1 MLPISR
7 FAQLP
12 AFVRQAERS
21 VTSPQGFVAAGVAT
35 GVKKRG
41 KLDLG
46 ILAAT
51 GPCVSAATFTQN
63 AAAAAPVRLTRET
76 GDCARLR
83 AVVVN
88 AGNANACT
96 GKRGLGDAARMR
108 LLAAQ
113 GLRLPVELVAVAS
126 TGVIGQH
133 LPMERI
139 EPGIAEAARHVR
151 PGGGEH
157 FAQAIRT
164 TDRTPKRGALE
175 IETGA
180 GVVRLGVAAK
190 GCGMISPGMA
200 TMLCFATCDAQLPGE
215 VWSPMVKAA
224 VDATFNRVTVD
235 GQESTNDMVL
245 ALANGASG
253 IAPDDE
259 GLVRIDAGLR
269 AALLSIALAIVA
281 DGEGATKTVR
291 LQVTGAADPG
301 EAERVARAVADS
313 PLVKT
318 AFYGRDANWGRIV
331 QAAGQALGGRGLTAL
346 PVEVAYDD
354 LVVVRGGE
362 PAALG
367 EGAQERLA
375 DIMTS
380 PEIALRVALDG
391 SGASSTVYFSDLTHD
406 YVTLNAEYTT

>member
-7 FAQLP
+7 FVTVPTYA
-12 AFVRQAERS
+12 RQSERS

-46 ILAAT
+46 ILVSQV
-51 GPCVSAATFTQN
+51 PCVSAATFTQN

-76 GDCARLR
+76 GECGRLR

-96 GKRGLGDAARMR
+96 GKQGLGDAARMR
-108 LLAAQ
+108 LLTAQ
-113 GLRLPVELVAVAS
+113 QLRLPVEQVAVAS
-126 TGVIGQH
+126 TGVIGQP
-133 LPMERI
+133 LPMDRI
-139 EPGIAEAARHVR
+139 EPGIIDTARAVR

-175 IETGA
+175 IETPEGL
-180 GVVRLGVAAK
+180 VRLGVASK
-190 GCGMISPGMA
+190 GCGMISPNMA
-200 TMLCFATCDAQLPGE
+200 TMLCFVTCDARVPGD
-215 VWSPMVKAA
+215 VWTAMVKGA
-224 VDATFNRVTVD
+224 VEGTFNRVTVD

-245 ALANGASG
+245 GLANGAAG
-253 IAPDDE
+253 VAPGDE
-259 GLVRIDAGLR
+259 GMARLAEGLR
-269 AALLSIALAIVA
+269 AALLSLALAMVA
-281 DGEGATKTVR
+281 DGEGATKTVK
-291 LQVTGAADPG
+291 LTVSGAPDAG
-301 EAERVARAVADS
+301 QAERVARAVADS

-331 QAAGQALGGRGLTAL
+331 QAAGQVLGGPGAAAL
-346 PVEVAYDD
+346 DLDVAYDG
-354 LVVVRGGE
+354 LAVVSGGQ
-362 PAALG
+362 PAELG

-375 DIMTS
+375 DIMTQ
-380 PEIALRVALDG
+380 PEIELTLDLKAG
-391 SGASSTVYFSDLTHD
+391 GGEATVYFSDLTHA

>member
-1 MLPISR
+1 MLPHSR
-7 FAQLP
+7 FAVLP
-12 AFVRQAERS
+12 AYVQQAERS
-21 VTSPQGFVAAGVAT
+21 VTSPQGFAAAGVAT

-46 ILAAT
+46 ILAST
-51 GPCVSAATFTQN
+51 QPCVAAATFTQN

-76 GDCARLR
+76 GDCDHVR

-96 GKRGLGDAARMR
+96 GKQGLADAARMR

-113 GLRLPVELVAVAS
+113 ELRLPVELVAVAS
-126 TGVIGQH
+126 TGIIGQP

-139 EPGIAEAARHVR
+139 EPGILEAARHVR

-175 IETGA
+175 IETPD

-190 GCGMISPGMA
+190 GCGMISPNMA
-200 TMLCFATCDAQLPGE
+200 TMLCFVTCDAAVP
-215 VWSPMVKAA
+215 VAAWRAMVKDA
-224 VDATFNRVTVD
+224 VDATFNRITVD

-245 ALANGASG
+245 ALANGASSV
-253 IAPDDE
+253 APGDE
-259 GLVRIDAGLR
+259 GLGRIAEGLR
-269 AALLSIALAIVA
+269 SSLLAIALAMVA

-291 LQVTGAADPG
+291 LDVTGASDAAQ
-301 EAERVARAVADS
+301 AERVARAVAGS

-331 QAAGQALGGRGLTAL
+331 QAVGQALGGRGLATL
-346 PVEVAYDD
+346 PVDVSYDD
-354 LVVVRGGE
+354 LVVVGGGE

-375 DIMTS
+375 DIMTR
-380 PEIALRVALDG
+380 PEISLHVGLN
-391 SGASSTVYFSDLTHD
+391 GAGAQSTVYFSDLTHD